1 MGNFKVITQ
10 CNFFIVCFFW
20 NMVIFLNAANYSVCC
35 AGQLYVCVYYIALK
49 INKAPFTA
57 ICIGIASG
65 RSIPVFIW
73 LQCCPLWWPSRA
85 PPRPPTWSR
94 PGAGPLS
101 AWWRAATPGPQ
112 SPGSSTTRSTLQW
125 NMWVESL
132 LFSKPKNQEVQLQFS
147 FSYLVIL
154 CSTSNMFFS
163 KVSRDETIDTKDAR
177 LHQIAVSVWRFPLSP
192 CARPA
197 AQVQDLFA
205 LDSAKSIK
213 G

>member
-1 MGNFKVITQ
+1 METLILWDYHIKSNRARTKEESFYQSFIWFSRKLLVVSRPMGNFKVITQ

-154 CSTSNMFFS
+154 CS
-163 KVSRDETIDTKDAR
+163 
-177 LHQIAVSVWRFPLSP
+177 
-192 CARPA
+192 
-197 AQVQDLFA
+197 
-205 LDSAKSIK
+205 KSIFFFFK
-213 G
+213 SV